1 MQPIGL
7 AVYSSGVDA
16 HECLADDF
24 SQTVLISRCV
34 APDGFFLVG
43 RSVNAHDVFIAFLV
57 VKTIDFA
64 EREHVD
70 GVALVVGSVDARLN
84 KIGGWRLYLQCRILV
99 EWSGW
104 RRMARLYI
112 HHRRCRRRQS

>member
-84 KIGGWRLYLQCRILV
+84 KIELAAIPSMPH
-99 EWSGW
+99 SG
-104 RRMARLYI
+104 
-112 HHRRCRRRQS
+112 